1 MNQQKLEPT
10 KTSIDSAA
18 IYQIRLNGKIS
29 SSLIKVVDD
38 MQIRQ
43 EAEGDIVNLIGWLP
57 DQTALIGLL
66 NALDDIH
73 QQIISVQ
80 ILNIEK

>member
-10 KTSIDSAA
+10 KTAIDSAA

-66 NALDDIH
+66 NALNDIH

-80 ILNIEK
+80 ILKIEK